1 MAMNEFIAIAGSIII
16 PSMGIILLI
25 FYRYKSNQKKLGLTV
40 NYGHGVS
47 EGSNTTYLAL
57 ILTITNK
64 GKIPIFF
71 GGIHAIDENGE
82 LYYPSFSIKGGKKIE
97 AGDYTTGNIP
107 AEHLLNPRA
116 KKLWVID
123 GTGKKYKLKQ
133 SVLNDALVLL
143 REEQE
148 RLAKAGLK

>member
-1 MAMNEFIAIAGSIII
+1 
-16 PSMGIILLI
+16 
-25 FYRYKSNQKKLGLTV
+25 LTV
-40 NYGHGVS
+40 NYGLGVS

-71 GGIHAIDENGE
+71 GGIHAIDENGD
-82 LYYPSFSIKGGKKIE
+82 LYYPSFSVKGGKKIE
-97 AGDYTTGNIP
+97 VGDYTTGNIP
-107 AEHLLNPRA
+107 AGHLLNPRA

-143 REEQE
+143 RKEQE